1 MSGMANKL
9 ETDFLNRDT
18 QAVFASDGSLA
29 SCWRVAKG
37 VKLSPKNQ
45 LFLPLQPMRA
55 CILVL

>member
-1 MSGMANKL
+1 MANKL

-18 QAVFASDGSLA
+18 QAVFASDGGLA